1 MTTLTRDA
9 QADPAAPK
17 GQLLFTTTEAGR
29 LLHLSRSTVYSLINN
44 GMLRPVHVG
53 RSCRITLSEL
63 ERYVSRLDSA
73 IAVDPLDPAL
83 ASVGSRESDAVA

>member
-1 MTTLTRDA
+1 MTALTREA
-9 QADPAAPK
+9 EPPPVRPK

-29 LLHLSRSTVYSLINN
+29 LLHLSRSTVYSLIND
-44 GMLRPVHVG
+44 GALRPVHVG

-73 IAVDPLDPAL
+73 IAADQRDLAL
-83 ASVGSRESDAVA
+83 ANVHARESDAVA